1 MIFGEERVER
11 RRGSVSTNHTEA
23 SEKYELEESSEF
35 LQPVDSGAPVLVDE
49 DDYAALEDIKT
60 KLYPGPPSTTHY
72 TYDRVPWTLK
82 IRKEIFSPSETVQSP
97 LAINLIFCQI
107 VTDVFSPLCIRLSS
121 EDRSRLKTLLDEYN
135 INLKN
140 IFSGQHKLNTKKNI
154 IEVAKEFPTYFA
166 RLYPVTSGQNTEDM
180 QYLAISHSGIRL
192 V

>member
-1 MIFGEERVER
+1 MIFGEEHGDR

-60 KLYPGPPSTTHY
+60 KLYPGPPSNTHY

-82 IRKEIFSPSETVQSP
+82 IRKEVFSPTETLNSP

-107 VTDVFSPLCIRLSS
+107 VTDVFFSVVYSFFQRRSKPDENNIRRIFHQS
-121 EDRSRLKTLLDEYN
+121 EDRVFK
-135 INLKN
+135 
-140 IFSGQHKLNTKKNI
+140 FSQIKHK
-154 IEVAKEFPTYFA
+154 KEHN
-166 RLYPVTSGQNTEDM
+166 RGCK
-180 QYLAISHSGIRL
+180 G
-192 V
+192 